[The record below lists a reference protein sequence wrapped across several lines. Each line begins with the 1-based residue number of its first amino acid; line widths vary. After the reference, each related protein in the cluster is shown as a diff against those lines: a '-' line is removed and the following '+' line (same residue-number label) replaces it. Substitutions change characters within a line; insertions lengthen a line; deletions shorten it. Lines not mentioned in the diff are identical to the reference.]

1 MFSPM
6 RKHLKALL
14 TLTAGAAALAL
25 LSPPAYATP
34 GYARQTGQ
42 ACASCHFQHYP
53 ALNAFGRAFKAG
65 AYTMIGGQSMI
76 QGDDLAIPVAL
87 NAALVTKIQYKSS
100 NGADKTVATN
110 TGEWKFPDEA
120 ILLFG
125 GRAHTNVGFATEVNL
140 NASGDESNF
149 DSFKVHFNNPT
160 EGGNNLGAVIFST
173 DGQGP
178 GYGFELLNTGALR
191 MQRIAEDRTATSA
204 QQFIGLGSGNAQGVS
219 LVASSNK
226 GFVNATFWTPDKGNV
241 AVNGLAH
248 YLRAAL
254 TPQLGGWDTG
264 FGVQYFGGKAKRTD
278 TTTGLAADKETKG
291 WAVDAQAQGMI
302 GTKPVGLY
310 FTYGRAAKL
319 SSSDSG
325 TTSVFNTEVNDKK
338 AWSVLGEVGVLPSRG
353 TLMLG
358 YRNGDNGKATKN
370 KDNALLVGGTWMVAQ
385 NIEVQ
390 LSHTSYSGNKYD
402 PKPAAGD
409 NLTTLML
416 FMGF

>member
-1 MFSPM
+1 MKT
-6 RKHLKALL
+6 RTWLALTMMSL
-14 TLTAGAAALAL
+14 VGALWTGAAE
-25 LSPPAYATP
+25 ATP

-42 ACASCHFQHYP
+42 ACVSCHFQHYP
-53 ALNAFGRAFKAG
+53 ALNAFGRAFKSS

-76 QGDDLAIPVAL
+76 QGDDLSIPVAL
-87 NAALVTKIQYKSS
+87 NAALVTKIRYQST
-100 NGADKTVATN
+100 NGSDKTKATN
-110 TGEWKFPDEA
+110 TGELQFPDEA
-120 ILLFG
+120 ILLLG
-125 GRAHTNVGFATEVNL
+125 GRAHTNIGFASEISLTAKDAEN
-140 NASGDESNF
+140 NF

-173 DGQGP
+173 AGQGS

-191 MQRIAEDRTATSA
+191 MQRIAEDRKATSA
-204 QQFIGLGSGNAQGVS
+204 QQFIGLGSGAAQGVS
-219 LVASSNK
+219 LVASNNK
-226 GFVNATFWTPDKGNV
+226 GFVNATFWTPDNGSV
-241 AVNGLAH
+241 AVDGLAH

-302 GTKPVGLY
+302 GTKPTGFY
-310 FTYGRAAKL
+310 FTYGQAAKL
-319 SSSDSG
+319 SSSDG
-325 TTSVFNTEVNDKK
+325 GTTTSVFNTEVNEKK
-338 AWSVLGEVGVLPSRG
+338 AWSVLGEVGVVPSRV
-353 TLMLG
+353 TLLLG
-358 YRNGDNGKATKN
+358 YLNGDNGKTTKN
-370 KDNALLVGGTWMVAQ
+370 KDNALLIGGTWMVVQ

-402 PKPAAGD
+402 PKPGGGD